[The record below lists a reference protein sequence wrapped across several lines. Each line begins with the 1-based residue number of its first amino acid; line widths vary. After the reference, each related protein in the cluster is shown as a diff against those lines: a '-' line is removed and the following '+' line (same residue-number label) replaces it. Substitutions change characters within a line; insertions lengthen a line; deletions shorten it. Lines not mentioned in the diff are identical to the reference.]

1 MSKAVRQRRILDL
14 VGHGPIGSQDELRRA
29 LVKAGYPVTQATLSR
44 DIAELGLVKTADGY
58 GVPEN
63 GENGSRGL
71 PSLERMLREFVT
83 DLRPADNL
91 LVMKTLPGAAQP
103 VAAALDGEGW
113 EELLGTIGG
122 DDTILLI
129 AASASACKRLTERIR
144 EVIA

>member
-14 VGHGPIGSQDELRRA
+14 VGRGPIGSQDELRRA
-29 LVKAGYPVTQATLSR
+29 LVKAGYQVTQATLSR
-44 DIAELGLVKTADGY
+44 DIGELGLVKTSEGY
-58 GVPEN
+58 AVPEN
-63 GENGSRGL
+63 DENGSRGL

-91 LVMKTLPGAAQP
+91 LVVKTLPGAAQP

-113 EELLGTIGG
+113 EEVLGTIGG
-122 DDTILLI
+122 DDTILVI
-129 AASASACKRLTERIR
+129 AATAPGCKRLTERIR

>member
-14 VGHGPIGSQDELRRA
+14 VGRGPIGSQDELRRA
-29 LVKAGYPVTQATLSR
+29 LVKAGYQVTQATLSR
-44 DIAELGLVKTADGY
+44 DIGELGLVKTSEGY
-58 GVPEN
+58 AVPEN
-63 GENGSRGL
+63 DENGSRGL

-91 LVMKTLPGAAQP
+91 LVVKTLPGAAQP

-113 EELLGTIGG
+113 EEVLGTIGG
-122 DDTILLI
+122 DDTILVI
-129 AASASACKRLTERIR
+129 ASTAPGCKRLTERIR